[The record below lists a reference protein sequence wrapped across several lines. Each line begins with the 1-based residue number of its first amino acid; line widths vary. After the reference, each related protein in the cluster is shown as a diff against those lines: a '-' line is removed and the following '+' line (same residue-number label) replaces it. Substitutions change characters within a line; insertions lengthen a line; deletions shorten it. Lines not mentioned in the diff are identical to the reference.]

1 MAGHPAV
8 RSVFRDGL
16 FSGKTIVVS
25 GGGTGIGRATAREL
39 ASLGAHIIICSRS
52 LEHLEPARE
61 EIAGSGGKVTALIC
75 NIREPDSVEAFF
87 AMAREQGVERVD
99 GLVNNAGGQ
108 FISPAEGITPRGWH
122 AVVETN
128 LTGAFLM
135 SRAVL
140 DAGMR
145 EHGGAIVNIVA
156 EMWRGFPGMAHTGA
170 ARAGVVN
177 LTQSLALEWA
187 VYGIRVNAVAP
198 GIIDSSGLKTY
209 PPAVQEQVAGIAA
222 ETPSSRLGTESEIA
236 STVTFLLS
244 PAAAYISGATLK
256 VDGASSLYRLQGYTI
271 ADHMPWP
278 RFTLFDEDGTAADD
292 RGDRI
297 DDA

>member
-1 MAGHPAV
+1 MSALASV

-39 ASLGAHIIICSRS
+39 AALGAHVIICSRS
-52 LEHLEPARE
+52 LEHLEPTRE
-61 EIAGSGGKVTALIC
+61 EIVESGGKVTALIC
-75 NIREPDSVEAFF
+75 NIREPESIEALF
-87 AMAREQGVERVD
+87 ARAREQGVKRVD

-108 FISPAEGITPRGWH
+108 FISPAEAISPRGWH

-135 SRAVL
+135 SRAAL

-156 EMWRGFPGMAHTGA
+156 EMWRGFPGMAHSGA

-209 PPAVQEQVAGIAA
+209 PQAVQEQVASIAA
-222 ETPSSRLGTESEIA
+222 ETPSLRLGTESEIA
-236 STVTFLLS
+236 ATVTFLLS

-271 ADHMPWP
+271 ADHVPWP
-278 RFTLFDEDGTAADD
+278 RFTLFDEDGTAED
-292 RGDRI
+292 G
-297 DDA
+297 

>member
-1 MAGHPAV
+1 
-8 RSVFRDGL
+8 
-16 FSGKTIVVS
+16 
-25 GGGTGIGRATAREL
+25 
-39 ASLGAHIIICSRS
+39 
-52 LEHLEPARE
+52 
-61 EIAGSGGKVTALIC
+61 
-75 NIREPDSVEAFF
+75 
-87 AMAREQGVERVD
+87 VD

-108 FISPAEGITPRGWH
+108 FISPAEAITPRGWH

-135 SRAVL
+135 SRAAL
-140 DAGMR
+140 GAGMR

-156 EMWRGFPGMAHTGA
+156 EMWRGFPGMAHSGA

-187 VYGIRVNAVAP
+187 VYGIRVNAIAP
-198 GIIDSSGLKTY
+198 GIIDSSGLQTY

-222 ETPSSRLGTESEIA
+222 ETPSLRLGTESEIGSA
-236 STVTFLLS
+236 ITFLLS

-271 ADHMPWP
+271 ADHAVWP
-278 RFTLFDEDGTAADD
+278 RFEVFDEED
-292 RGDRI
+292 
-297 DDA
+297 

>member
-1 MAGHPAV
+1 MGGHSSV
-8 RSVFRDGL
+8 KSVFRAGL

-39 ASLGAHIIICSRS
+39 AALGAHVIICSRS
-52 LEHLEPARE
+52 HEHLEPARE

-75 NIREPDSVEAFF
+75 NIREPESVAAFF
-87 AMAREQGVERVD
+87 AMAQEQGVERID

-108 FISPAEGITPRGWH
+108 FISPAEAITPRGWH

-135 SRAVL
+135 SRAAL

-156 EMWRGFPGMAHTGA
+156 EMWRGFPGMAHSGA

-187 VYGIRVNAVAP
+187 VYGIRVNALAP

-209 PPAVQEQVAGIAA
+209 PMAVQEQVAGIAA
-222 ETPSSRLGTESEIA
+222 ETPSLRLGTESEIA
-236 STVTFLLS
+236 SAVTFLLS

-271 ADHMPWP
+271 ADHVPWP
-278 RFTLFDEDGTAADD
+278 RFTLFDEDETARDD
-292 RGDRI
+292 QRR
-297 DDA
+297 

>member
-1 MAGHPAV
+1 MAGHSSV
-8 RSVFRDGL
+8 KSVFRDGL

-39 ASLGAHIIICSRS
+39 AALGAHVIICSRS
-52 LEHLEPARE
+52 LSHLEPARE
-61 EIAGSGGKVTALIC
+61 EIAESGGKITALIC
-75 NIREPDSVEAFF
+75 NIREPESIAAFF
-87 AMAREQGVERVD
+87 AIAQEQGVKRID

-108 FISPAEGITPRGWH
+108 FISPAEAITAKGWH

-128 LTGAFLM
+128 LTGTFLM
-135 SRAVL
+135 SRAAL

-156 EMWRGFPGMAHTGA
+156 EMWRGFPGMAHSGA

-177 LTQSLALEWA
+177 LTQSLAIEWA
-187 VYGIRVNAVAP
+187 VYGVRVNALAP
-198 GIIDSSGLKTY
+198 GIINSSGLKTY
-209 PPAVQEQVAGIAA
+209 PQAVQEQVAGIAA
-222 ETPSSRLGTESEIA
+222 ETPSLRLGTESEIA
-236 STVTFLLS
+236 SAVTFLLS

-271 ADHMPWP
+271 ADHVPWP
-278 RFTLFDEDGTAADD
+278 RFTLFAEDETAADD
-292 RGDRI
+292 
-297 DDA
+297 

>member
-1 MAGHPAV
+1 MAGHSSV
-8 RSVFRDGL
+8 QSVFRDGL

-39 ASLGAHIIICSRS
+39 ASLGAHVIICSRS
-52 LEHLEPARE
+52 VEHLEPARE
-61 EIAGSGGKVTALIC
+61 EISRSGGKATALIC
-75 NIREPDSVEAFF
+75 NIREPESVEAFF
-87 AMAREQGVERVD
+87 AMARERGVERVD

-108 FISPAEGITPRGWH
+108 FMSPAEGITPRGWH

-209 PPAVQEQVAGIAA
+209 PIAVQEQVAGIAA
-222 ETPSSRLGTESEIA
+222 ETPALRLGTESEIA
-236 STVTFLLS
+236 SAVTFLLS

-256 VDGASSLYRLQGYTI
+256 VDGASSLYRLQGYSI
-271 ADHMPWP
+271 ADHAPWP
-278 RFTLFDEDGTAADD
+278 RFSLFGEDGTVADD
-292 RGDRI
+292 KRR
-297 DDA
+297 